1 MNKVVALLKLTRIE
15 HSLMLV
21 LAVVAAEL
29 IVKGVPPTWLL
40 VLSVIPAILISMG
53 AFAIND
59 YFDVKVDML
68 NKRKRPIVV
77 GAISKQAALKV
88 SIACFILG
96 VFASAFINAYAFLI
110 AAIFAILAFLYSYK
124 LKELLLVGNV
134 YIAFTMVIPF
144 IYGNYAVADTI
155 ANITILISLIIF
167 LSGFARE
174 IHGMIRDYKGDVK
187 GRNTHN
193 IVSVMGTEKSAQFAL
208 SLYLE
213 AIAFSIFMFFFEAPF
228 AYNLVYAVIIAIVD
242 VVLIYVG
249 LMFIKN
255 RMTRKQFDL
264 SRNLSLGAMAL
275 ALIAFMLSALVYVPI

>member
-1 MNKVVALLKLTRIE
+1 
-15 HSLMLV
+15 
-21 LAVVAAEL
+21 
-29 IVKGVPPTWLL
+29 VPPTWLL
-40 VLSVIPAILISMG
+40 VLSVTPAILISMG

-88 SIACFILG
+88 SIACFVLG
-96 VFASAFINAYAFLI
+96 VFASAFVNTYAFLI
-110 AAIFAILAFLYSYK
+110 AAIFAILAFLYSYR
-124 LKELLLVGNV
+124 LKELLLIGNI

-144 IYGNYAVADTI
+144 IYGNYVVANTL

-174 IHGMIRDYKGDVK
+174 IHGMIRDYEGDIK
-187 GRNTHN
+187 GRNMHN
-193 IVSVMGTEKSAQFAL
+193 IVSVMGTEKSALFAF

-213 AIAFSIFMFFFEAPF
+213 AIALSIFMFFFEAPF
-228 AYNLVYAVIIAIVD
+228 AYNLVYALMITVVD
-242 VVLIYVG
+242 AVLFCIG
-249 LMFIKN
+249 LMFVKN
-255 RMTRKQFDL
+255 HLTRKQFDL

-275 ALIAFMLSALVYVPI
+275 ALIAFMVSALIYMRI